1 MKHIPNILSVARILL
16 ATSLLVLSIIL
27 TNFVLSPLFLLIYTI
42 AGVTD
47 MLDGPLARKFNAVTP
62 LGANLDG
69 AADYTFTAIALI
81 LVVPQLGLN
90 MLSIAI
96 IFGVVLLKLIGMVV
110 GYIRYKQL
118 MMMHTYAAKTGAMLA
133 FSVPM
138 ILFVTG
144 VNANLLVIFI
154 GTYVYLFL
162 LEEIVINMILPE
174 PKRDITGLYEA
185 IQIRRRMKLAGEYS
199 K

>member
-1 MKHIPNILSVARILL
+1 MRHVPNILSVTRIVL
-16 ATSLLVLSIIL
+16 AGSLLVLSFVL
-27 TNFVLSPLFLLIYTI
+27 TNFVLSPLFILIYTV
-42 AGVTD
+42 AGITD
-47 MLDGPLARKFNAVTP
+47 MLDGPIARKFNAVTP

-69 AADYTFTAIALI
+69 AADYTFTAVALV

-90 MLSIAI
+90 ILSVAI
-96 IFGVVLLKLIGMVV
+96 ILGFVLLKLLGMIV

-133 FSVPM
+133 FLVPL

-144 VNANLLVIFI
+144 IHANLLVIFV

-162 LEEIVINMILPE
+162 LEEIVINIILPE
-174 PKRDITGLYEA
+174 PKRDVTGLYEA
-185 IQIRRRMKLAGEYS
+185 IQIRRRMKAIACE
-199 K
+199 